1 MDFADILGT
10 ISQYGAL
17 ALLAGL
23 FIWSY
28 FQDKAK
34 NSKLLEELNRQAD
47 ESAKMTSALVESNQN
62 IAKSLDIVAK
72 TLSDV
77 DKKADRNYETIV
89 RACESHE
96 KAV

>member
-1 MDFADILGT
+1 MEFGEILGM

-34 NSKLLEELNRQAD
+34 NSKLLEELNRQAE

-89 RACESHE
+89 RACERHE

>member
-1 MDFADILGT
+1 MEFGEILGT

-77 DKKADRNYETIV
+77 DKKADRNYEIII
-89 RACESHE
+89 RACEGHE
-96 KAV
+96 KAL

>member
-1 MDFADILGT
+1 MELGEILGT

-17 ALLAGL
+17 VLLAGL

-47 ESAKMTSALVESNQN
+47 ESAKMTGALVESNQN

-89 RACESHE
+89 RACEGHE

>member
-1 MDFADILGT
+1 MEFGEILGM

>member
-1 MDFADILGT
+1 MEFADILGV

-34 NSKLLEELNRQAD
+34 NSKLLEELNRQAE
-47 ESAKMTSALVESNQN
+47 ESTKMTSALVESNQN

-77 DKKADRNYETIV
+77 DKKADRNFETIV
-89 RACESHE
+89 KACETHE
-96 KAV
+96 KAL

>member
-1 MDFADILGT
+1 MEFGEILGM

-77 DKKADRNYETIV
+77 DKKADRNFETIV
-89 RACESHE
+89 KACETHE

>member
-1 MDFADILGT
+1 MEFGEILGA

-34 NSKLLEELNRQAD
+34 NSKLLEELNRQAE

-89 RACESHE
+89 RACENRE
-96 KAV
+96 KVL

>member
-1 MDFADILGT
+1 MELGEILGT

-17 ALLAGL
+17 SLLAGL

-77 DKKADRNYETIV
+77 DKKADRNYETII
-89 RACESHE
+89 RACENRE
-96 KAV
+96 KVL